1 MILGADMARA
11 SKKTGREGNAM
22 KILVLGGAGDM
33 ARDALDELQKEGA
46 VQAVTIADLNLER
59 AKQEAGKRDTRFTA
73 CRLDADAHDQVVD
86 LMRQHDVTLGFAGP
100 FYYFERRLAEAAL
113 EAGKPYISIADDY
126 EAYLDV
132 LTLDEAARAQGVHI
146 LTGWGNSPGVTQ
158 ALARKGY
165 NSMDEP
171 RRINIH
177 WAAGSNEAA
186 GPANLTH
193 LFNIFHGTTL
203 QTIRG
208 REVKVPT
215 GGGRKL
221 VRFPFP
227 MGDLPVYYT
236 GHAESVS
243 IPRNLK
249 GLSEVT
255 LHGGVQPSYIPLLIM
270 ALEKTGLFDT
280 HARRKKAAEFFYKIE
295 SLFGAGGLDKSV
307 GRVDIYGLDK
317 GLTAHRTYTYIGHIG
332 QITSI
337 PCTVAALWE
346 LSGKFKKAPG
356 GVYSPER
363 LLEDPD
369 PYLAEIMRRGV
380 EIFFHEDG
388 LD

>member
-1 MILGADMARA
+1 
-11 SKKTGREGNAM
+11 M

-33 ARDALDELQKEGA
+33 ARDALDELQKEPS
-46 VQAVTIADLNLER
+46 VTAVTIADLNPDK
-59 AKQEAGKRDTRFTA
+59 AGQEAARRDKRFSA
-73 CRLDADAHDQVVD
+73 CRLDAGEHNRVVE
-86 LMRQHDVTLGFAGP
+86 LMRQHDIALGYAGP
-100 FYYFERRLAEAAL
+100 FYYFEKRLAVAAL

-132 LTLDEAARAQGVHI
+132 ITLDEQAKQKGIHI
-146 LTGWGNSPGVTQ
+146 LTGWGNSPGITQ

-165 NSMDEP
+165 NSMEEP
-171 RRINIH
+171 RRINVH

-208 REVKVPT
+208 REIRVPT

-243 IPRNLK
+243 IPRNLS
-249 GLSEVT
+249 GLTEVT
-255 LHGGVQPSYIPLLIM
+255 LHGGVQPPYIPILLM
-270 ALEKTGLFDT
+270 LLDKTGLFST
-280 HARRKKAAEFFYKIE
+280 HERRKKAAEFFYKIE
-295 SLFGAGGLDKSV
+295 SIFGAGGLDKSV
-307 GRVDIYGLDK
+307 GRVDVYGLHK
-317 GLTAHRTYTYIGHIG
+317 GQTAHRTYTYIGHIG

-337 PCTVAALWE
+337 PCVAAALWE
-346 LSGKFKKAPG
+346 LGGRFKDIPG
-356 GVYSPER
+356 GVYSSER
-363 LLEDPD
+363 LLAAPD
-369 PYLAEIMRRGV
+369 PFLTEIMRRGV
-380 EIFFHEDG
+380 EIFFHEEG